1 MFEFESYCMMAEF
14 FGFNRNEMADF
25 VMQANMA
32 KHGLK
37 RRIARLEGELE
48 EKEERLKGMNEEM
61 VGRKEINDRI
71 EEIKKD
77 LNKMRADLKE
87 LFGGFEEISEEVME
101 ELVEVK
107 EEEGGEELGLDES
120 EPYKFMWSS
129 SNKQMNE

>member
-1 MFEFESYCMMAEF
+1 MMAEF

-37 RRIARLEGELE
+37 RRIATLEKELEKKEGEV
-48 EKEERLKGMNEEM
+48 ERLGGMG
-61 VGRKEINDRI
+61 VGRKEVVDRRK
-71 EEIKKD
+71 EIQKD

-129 SNKQMNE
+129 LNK

>member
-37 RRIARLEGELE
+37 RRIATLEKELE
-48 EKEERLKGMNEEM
+48 EKEGEVERLGGME
-61 VGRKEINDRI
+61 VGRKEVTDRRQ
-71 EEIKKD
+71 EIQKD
-77 LNKMRADLKE
+77 LNKLRWDLKE

-120 EPYKFMWSS
+120 EPNKFMWSS
-129 SNKQMNE
+129 PNKQMNE